1 MSKINNIWEKYNK
14 IEIIGSGKFGDVY
27 KAKIGNQYVIIKKIN
42 KLKINKKQLL
52 EVTEILK
59 KIESDNLVKLIERIE
74 IENSFYIINEFCHL
88 NLQEYL
94 NRRKEALS
102 IEEIKELLIDLN
114 KGFKVMNKNNII
126 HGDISLS
133 NILLSLNK
141 NNINKVCFK
150 ISDFGLSDIN
160 QEDFISI
167 NVLKGSC
174 QFIPPECL
182 KGKKI
187 NNKGDIW
194 SLGILIYY
202 LLFKQY
208 PYNGTEIQILKQIE
222 SNKKLNVINDKL
234 LDDLLK
240 KMLNPNID
248 KRINWEEYFNHPF
261 FNNNNVINNLP
272 FFNMTCS
279 QHSKNFYGYCSD
291 CKCNICELCD
301 HNSHNFIPFYQISF
315 NQNEINQINNLSQL
329 INNKLEQFIKIK
341 KNIEELI
348 NKIKSIK
355 GNSSI
360 YEKDKNNNYKQY
372 LIDYLEVLTKK
383 IEINEDLININFAP
397 IKKEN
402 NIKCEYDIK
411 KGKDDKDNYLIQ
423 RIINSYEETKRNN
436 SWLEEESPNNEK
448 EIKDNCEMYLNN
460 KKIDFSY
467 KYKFPKDEK
476 YKMQI
481 FFKKPLS
488 NTNYMF
494 FDCNKLTSLNLS
506 NFNSNYVKNMRSMF
520 YNCRSLTSLN
530 LSDFYTNNV
539 KDMNE
544 MFYGCL
550 SLTSLNLS
558 DFNTDNVKNMSG
570 MFYKCSSLTSLNLS
584 NFNTNN
590 VKHMSGM
597 FRDCSS
603 LSSLNLSNFNT
614 NNVNNMSCMFSG
626 CYYLT
631 SLNLSNFSTNNV
643 NNMSFI
649 FSNCRSLTSLNLSH
663 FNTANVKDMSGMF
676 YGCSSLTSLNLS
688 NFNTNNVY
696 NMSGMF
702 RDCSSLTSLN
712 LSNFNTNNVKDMNN
726 MFCDCRSLTSLNL
739 ANFNTINVEYMENIF
754 KNLNRKC
761 EIISKDEKMISE
773 KNK

>member
-1 MSKINNIWEKYNK
+1 MLYNT
-14 IEIIGSGKFGDVY
+14 S
-27 KAKIGNQYVIIKKIN
+27 
-42 KLKINKKQLL
+42 
-52 EVTEILK
+52 
-59 KIESDNLVKLIERIE
+59 
-74 IENSFYIINEFCHL
+74 
-88 NLQEYL
+88 EYL
-94 NRRKEALS
+94 NMRKKAFR
-102 IEEIKELLIDLN
+102 IEEIKELLTDLN
-114 KGFKVMNKNNII
+114 KGLKVMNENKII
-126 HGDISLS
+126 HGDIKPS

-141 NNINKVCFK
+141 NNVNKICFK
-150 ISDFGLSDIN
+150 ISDFGLSKLNENIK
-160 QEDFISI
+160 SKS
-167 NVLKGSC
+167 VTGTS
-174 QFIPPECL
+174 QFLSPECL
-182 KGKKI
+182 KGQRISDKS
-187 NNKGDIW
+187 DIW

-202 LLFKQY
+202 LLFKKY
-208 PYNGTEIQILKQIE
+208 PYVGTEYEIITQIE
-222 SNKKLNVINDKL
+222 SNKQLDIINDKL
-234 LDDLLK
+234 LDDLIK
-240 KMLNPNID
+240 KMLNPNIN
-248 KRINWEEYFNHPF
+248 KRINWEDYFNHPF
-261 FNNNNVINNLP
+261 FINNNNNNNSINLP
-272 FFNMTCS
+272 SFNMICNK
-279 QHSKNFYGYCSD
+279 HSKNYYGYCSD
-291 CKCNICELCD
+291 CKCNICELCN
-301 HNSHNFIPFYQISF
+301 HNSHNIIPFYQISF

-329 INNKLEQFIKIK
+329 INNKLDQFINIK
-341 KNIEELI
+341 KNIEEII

-614 NNVNNMSCMFSG
+614 NNVYNMSCMFSG

-631 SLNLSNFSTNNV
+631 SLNLSNFNTNNV

-676 YGCSSLTSLNLS
+676 YGCSSLKSLNLS

-761 EIISKDEKMISE
+761 EIISKDEKMLSE